1 MVLLY
6 AGEKGC
12 TLRKFFI
19 EDLQRTLPPN
29 IKVQIIYT
37 GNKLSSQISST
48 KYATPFEEEHDV

>member
-12 TLRKFFI
+12 TLRKFFR

-29 IKVQIIYT
+29 MKAKIIYT
-37 GNKLSSQISST
+37 GNELSS
-48 KYATPFEEEHDV
+48 